1 MSQELYFYKQKIL
14 TDSAT
19 KILLEEEIYEAI
31 KASLAKRNLDNET
44 SVREQLF
51 QEVELE
57 SLQINAYSPEIETL
71 LEKDIKFIN
80 PQSRFFMMNE
90 NMWIAIKG
98 YIISQYI
105 KTDNSIKIDPGNS
118 NNIDQIIKKL
128 KQLNHK
134 ISDDY
139 SNLNKLYKK
148 KMLFVNIQ

>member
-1 MSQELYFYKQKIL
+1 MSQDLYFYKQKIL

-19 KILLEEEIYEAI
+19 KIFSEEEIYEAI

-57 SLQINAYSPEIETL
+57 SLQINAYFPEIDTL
-71 LEKDIKFIN
+71 LEKNINFIS

-98 YIISQYI
+98 YIISNYI
-105 KTDNSIKIDPGNS
+105 KTDNSIKIDTENS
-118 NNIDQIIKKL
+118 NNIDQLIKKL
-128 KQLNHK
+128 KQLNPE
-134 ISDDY
+134 ISHDY
-139 SNLNKLYKK
+139 SNLNKLYNK